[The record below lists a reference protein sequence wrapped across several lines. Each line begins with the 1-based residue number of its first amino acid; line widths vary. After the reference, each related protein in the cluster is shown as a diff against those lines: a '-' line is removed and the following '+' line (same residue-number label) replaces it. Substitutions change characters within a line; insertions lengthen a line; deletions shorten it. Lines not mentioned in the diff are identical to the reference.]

1 MTEYIVMMHKFLKK
15 QKIELKNFV
24 KSSSIT
30 NTPGIL
36 NMSSTIT
43 KMFCPVCKSAG
54 KPESVYTSH
63 FTKSEPGPNG
73 TVVCPTLLAQE
84 CGYCHE
90 MGHTPKFCPKIKAR
104 DARRQTPF
112 CVACKAAGKDES
124 VYTSHFTKSEPG
136 PNGTIVC
143 PTLLE
148 QECRYCHEMG
158 HTPKFCPKIK
168 ARDARRQHQ
177 HQHQHQHQQHQ
188 QVPCTASYRSSQQ
201 HHSMSANQ
209 ARQTQRAAAV
219 SDEQYQYQ
227 YQTHCNLTAGLEDPL
242 SSRFPGLSHG
252 REPVYRNTPV
262 DMEFLTYFMSRP
274 GNTPWDTSPTPEVHH
289 VLQQQQH
296 DEEFVSVWAQR
307 SCAYTAE
314 ELDFADNEMELEAEF
329 QSDMDAYFSDSDSA
343 HSSMPSLVSVSSD
356 EC

>member
-1 MTEYIVMMHKFLKK
+1 LTEYIVMLHKFLKK
-15 QKIELKNFV
+15 KKIELKNFV
-24 KSSSIT
+24 KSSSLT

-36 NMSSTIT
+36 NMSSTAT
-43 KMFCPVCKSAG
+43 KMSCPVCKSAG

-73 TVVCPTLLAQE
+73 TIVCPTLLAQE

-90 MGHTPKFCPKIKAR
+90 KGHTPKFCPKIKAR
-104 DARRQTPF
+104 DARRRTPF
-112 CVACKAAGKDES
+112 CGVCKAAGKPEAD
-124 VYTSHFTKSEPG
+124 YTSHFTKSEPG
-136 PNGTIVC
+136 PNGTVVC

-148 QECRYCHEMG
+148 QECRYCHKKG

-168 ARDARRQHQ
+168 ARDAHS
-177 HQHQHQHQQHQ
+177 QHQQQ
-188 QVPCTASYRSSQQ
+188 QVPYTASYRSSQQ
-201 HHSMSANQ
+201 HHGISANQ
-209 ARQTQRAAAV
+209 ARQTRRVAAV
-219 SDEQYQYQ
+219 SDEQYE
-227 YQTHCNLTAGLEDPL
+227 YQTHCNRVASSDTL

-274 GNTPWDTSPTPEVHH
+274 GNNPCDTSPTPEVHH
-289 VLQQQQH
+289 ELQQQQH

-307 SCAYTAE
+307 SCAYTDE
-314 ELDFADNEMELEAEF
+314 ELDFADKEMELEAEF
-329 QSDMDAYFSDSDSA
+329 QSDMDAYFSDSDSS

>member
-1 MTEYIVMMHKFLKK
+1 MTIYPLTEYIVMLHKFLKK

-24 KSSSIT
+24 KSSSLT

-36 NMSSTIT
+36 NMSSTAP
-43 KMFCPVCKSAG
+43 KMSCPVCKSAG

-73 TVVCPTLLAQE
+73 TIVCPTLLAQE

-90 MGHTPKFCPKIKAR
+90 KGHTPKFCPKIKAR
-104 DARRQTPF
+104 DARRRTPF
-112 CVACKAAGKDES
+112 CGVCKAAGKPES
-124 VYTSHFTKSEPG
+124 DYTSHFTKSEPG
-136 PNGTIVC
+136 PNGTVVC

-148 QECRYCHEMG
+148 QECRYCHEKG

-168 ARDARRQHQ
+168 ARDAHSQRQR
-177 HQHQHQHQQHQ
+177 QQQ
-188 QVPCTASYRSSQQ
+188 QVPYTASYRSSQQ
-201 HHSMSANQ
+201 HHGISANQ
-209 ARQTQRAAAV
+209 ARQTRRVAAV

-227 YQTHCNLTAGLEDPL
+227 NHCNSRAASSDTL
-242 SSRFPGLSHG
+242 SSLFPGLSHG

-274 GNTPWDTSPTPEVHH
+274 GNNPCDTSPTPEAHH
-289 VLQQQQH
+289 ELQQQQR
-296 DEEFVSVWAQR
+296 DEEFVSTWAQR

-329 QSDMDAYFSDSDSA
+329 QSDMDAYFSDSDSS

-356 EC
+356 DC